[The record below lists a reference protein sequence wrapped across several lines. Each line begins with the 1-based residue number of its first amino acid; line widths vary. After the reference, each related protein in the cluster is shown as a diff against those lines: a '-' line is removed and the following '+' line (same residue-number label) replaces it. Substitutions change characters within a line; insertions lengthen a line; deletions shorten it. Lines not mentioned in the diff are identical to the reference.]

1 MIGVNLVRLN
11 LTPMQLIAIQKKI
24 YEIRNCKIM
33 LDFDLAELY
42 ETETKYVKRAV
53 RQNLRRFPP
62 DFMFELTQ
70 EEWENLRCKFSTS
83 SHGGTRYMPFA
94 FTEQGVAM
102 LSSVLKSDKAIDVNV
117 SIMRAFVMLR
127 QFSLSCKDLAD
138 KLARLEKSTTS
149 SSRMYLKRWT
159 CFCMKKTGKAGTALA
174 LDKSPYLNA
183 GWYLC
188 SVSRRYSLSRCV

>member
-1 MIGVNLVRLN
+1 
-11 LTPMQLIAIQKKI
+11 MQLVAIQKKI
-24 YEIRNCKIM
+24 YEIRNCRVM

-70 EEWENLRCKFSTS
+70 NEWESLRCSFSTS
-83 SHGGTRYMPFA
+83 RLRHGGTRYMPFA

-127 QFSLSCKDLAD
+127 QFSLSYEELA
-138 KLARLEKSTTS
+138 ARLTKLEKK
-149 SSRMYLKRWT
+149 YNKQ
-159 CFCMKKTGKAGTALA
+159 FKDVYEA
-174 LDKSPYLNA
+174 LDLLLKEKDWDGRA
-183 GWYLC
+183 RIGFK
-188 SVSRRYSLSRCV
+188 